1 MTQPKRL
8 IVFDVDGTLVDSQND
23 IVRSMTLSF
32 EALGLDAPDRSR
44 IVCIIGL
51 SLEIA
56 VAQLAP
62 DLSSKMY
69 DALVEGYKSAYT
81 SLRAQNGSKLSS
93 PLYPNA
99 RRVLQGLHDTSQ
111 SLLGVATGKSRRGL
125 DVLLH
130 EHELVHFFVTL
141 QTADTHP
148 SKPHPARLQAAL
160 DEAGIEAQNAV
171 MIGDTQFDLEMAQ
184 ASGLHSIGAIWGYH
198 VSSRLATADHLAAD
212 FLQIPTLLA
221 RIWPQ

>member
-44 IVCIIGL
+44 IVGIIGL

-56 VAQLAP
+56 VAQLAS

-81 SLRAQNGSKLSS
+81 SLRAQNGSTLSS

-99 RRVLQGLHDTSQ
+99 RRVLQGLYDTPQ
-111 SLLGVATGKSRRGL
+111 YLLGVATGKSRRGL

-130 EHELVHFFVTL
+130 EHDLADFFVTL

-148 SKPHPARLQAAL
+148 SKPHPAMLQSAL
-160 DEAGIEAQNAV
+160 ADAGIEAQNAV

-184 ASGLHSIGAIWGYH
+184 ASGLYSIGVIWGYH

-212 FLQIPTLLA
+212 FLQIPTLLTE
-221 RIWPQ
+221 IWPQ

>member
-1 MTQPKRL
+1 VIQPKRL

-44 IVCIIGL
+44 IVGIIGV

-81 SLRAQNGSKLSS
+81 SLRAQNGSTLSS

-99 RRVLQGLHDTSQ
+99 HRVLQGLHDTPQ
-111 SLLGVATGKSRRGL
+111 YLLGVATGKSRRGL

-130 EHELVHFFVTL
+130 EHDLADFFVTL

-148 SKPHPARLQAAL
+148 SKPHPAMLQAAL
-160 DEAGIEAQNAV
+160 ADAGIEAQNAV

-184 ASGLHSIGAIWGYH
+184 AAGLYSIGVIWGYH

-212 FLQIPTLLA
+212 FLQIPTLLTE
-221 RIWPQ
+221 IWPQ

>member
-1 MTQPKRL
+1 MTQPQRL
-8 IVFDVDGTLVDSQND
+8 IMVDVDGTLVDSQND
-23 IVRSMTLSF
+23 IVRSMTLTF

-44 IVCIIGL
+44 IVGIIGL

-62 DLSSKMY
+62 DLSFKMY

-81 SLRAQNGSKLSS
+81 SLRARNGSTLSS

-99 RRVLQGLHDTSQ
+99 RRVLQGLHDTPQ
-111 SLLGVATGKSRRGL
+111 YLLGVATGKSRRGL

-130 EHELVHFFVTL
+130 EHDLAHFFVTL

-148 SKPHPARLQAAL
+148 SKPDPAMLQAAL

-171 MIGDTQFDLEMAQ
+171 MIGDTQFDLGMAQ
-184 ASGLHSIGAIWGYH
+184 AAGLYSIGVIWGYH

-212 FLQIPTLLA
+212 FLQIPTLLTE
-221 RIWPQ
+221 IWPQ

>member
-1 MTQPKRL
+1 MIQPKRL

-44 IVCIIGL
+44 IVGIIGV

-81 SLRAQNGSKLSS
+81 SLRAQNGSTLSS

-99 RRVLQGLHDTSQ
+99 HRVLQGLHDTPQ
-111 SLLGVATGKSRRGL
+111 YLLGVATGKSRRGL

-130 EHELVHFFVTL
+130 EHDLADFFVTL

-148 SKPHPARLQAAL
+148 SKPHPAMLQAAL
-160 DEAGIEAQNAV
+160 ADAGIEAQNAV

-184 ASGLHSIGAIWGYH
+184 AAGLYSIGVIWGYH

-212 FLQIPTLLA
+212 FLQIPTLLTE
-221 RIWPQ
+221 IWPQ

>member
-81 SLRAQNGSKLSS
+81 SLRAQNGSTLSS

-99 RRVLQGLHDTSQ
+99 RRVLQGLYDTPQ
-111 SLLGVATGKSRRGL
+111 YLLGVATGKSRRGL

-130 EHELVHFFVTL
+130 EHDLADFFVTL

-148 SKPHPARLQAAL
+148 SKPHPAMLQSAL
-160 DEAGIEAQNAV
+160 ADAGIEAQNAV

-184 ASGLHSIGAIWGYH
+184 ASGLHSIGVIWGYH

>member
-1 MTQPKRL
+1 VIQPKRL

-44 IVCIIGL
+44 IVGIIGL

-81 SLRAQNGSKLSS
+81 SLRAQNGSTLSS

-99 RRVLQGLHDTSQ
+99 HRVLQGLHDTPQ
-111 SLLGVATGKSRRGL
+111 YLLGVATGKSRRGL

-130 EHELVHFFVTL
+130 EHDLADFFVTL

-148 SKPHPARLQAAL
+148 SKPHPAMLQAAL
-160 DEAGIEAQNAV
+160 ADAGIEAQNAV

-184 ASGLHSIGAIWGYH
+184 AAGLYSIGVIWGYH

-212 FLQIPTLLA
+212 FLQIPTLLTE
-221 RIWPQ
+221 IWPQ

>member
-1 MTQPKRL
+1 MIQPKRL

-44 IVCIIGL
+44 IVGIIGL

-81 SLRAQNGSKLSS
+81 SLRAQNGSTLSS

-99 RRVLQGLHDTSQ
+99 HRVLQGLHDTPQ
-111 SLLGVATGKSRRGL
+111 YLLGVATGKSRRGL

-130 EHELVHFFVTL
+130 EHDLADFFVTL

-148 SKPHPARLQAAL
+148 SKPHPAMLQAAL
-160 DEAGIEAQNAV
+160 ADAGIEAQNAV

-184 ASGLHSIGAIWGYH
+184 AAGLYSIGVIWGYH

-212 FLQIPTLLA
+212 FLQIPTLLTE
-221 RIWPQ
+221 IWPQ

>member
-69 DALVEGYKSAYT
+69 DSLVEGYKSAYT
-81 SLRAQNGSKLSS
+81 SLRAQSVQ
-93 PLYPNA
+93 PLIMPC
-99 RRVLQGLHDTSQ
+99 
-111 SLLGVATGKSRRGL
+111 
-125 DVLLH
+125 
-130 EHELVHFFVTL
+130 
-141 QTADTHP
+141 
-148 SKPHPARLQAAL
+148 
-160 DEAGIEAQNAV
+160 
-171 MIGDTQFDLEMAQ
+171 
-184 ASGLHSIGAIWGYH
+184 
-198 VSSRLATADHLAAD
+198 
-212 FLQIPTLLA
+212 
-221 RIWPQ
+221 

>member
-1 MTQPKRL
+1 MIQPKRL

-44 IVCIIGL
+44 IVGIIGL

-81 SLRAQNGSKLSS
+81 SLRAQNGSTLSS

-99 RRVLQGLHDTSQ
+99 HRVLQGLHDTPQ
-111 SLLGVATGKSRRGL
+111 YLLGVATGKSRRGL

-130 EHELVHFFVTL
+130 GHDLADFFVTL

-148 SKPHPARLQAAL
+148 SKPHPAMLQAAL
-160 DEAGIEAQNAV
+160 ADAGIEAQNAV

-184 ASGLHSIGAIWGYH
+184 AAGLYSIGVI
-198 VSSRLATADHLAAD
+198 
-212 FLQIPTLLA
+212 
-221 RIWPQ
+221 

>member
-1 MTQPKRL
+1 VTQPKRL
-8 IVFDVDGTLVDSQND
+8 IMFDVDGTLVDSQND

-44 IVCIIGL
+44 IVGIIGL

-81 SLRAQNGSKLSS
+81 SLRAQNGSTLSS

-99 RRVLQGLHDTSQ
+99 HRVLQGLHDTPQ
-111 SLLGVATGKSRRGL
+111 YLLGVATGKSRRGL

-130 EHELVHFFVTL
+130 EHDLADFFVTL

-148 SKPHPARLQAAL
+148 SKPHPAMLQAAL
-160 DEAGIEAQNAV
+160 ADAGIEAQNAV

-184 ASGLHSIGAIWGYH
+184 AAGLYSIGVIWGYH

-212 FLQIPTLLA
+212 FLQIPTLLTE
-221 RIWPQ
+221 IWPQ

>member
-1 MTQPKRL
+1 VIQPKRL

-44 IVCIIGL
+44 IVGIIGV

-81 SLRAQNGSKLSS
+81 SLRAQNGSTLSS

-99 RRVLQGLHDTSQ
+99 HRVLQGLHDTPQ
-111 SLLGVATGKSRRGL
+111 YLLGVATGKSRRGL

-130 EHELVHFFVTL
+130 EHDLADFFVTL

-148 SKPHPARLQAAL
+148 SKPHPAMLQAAL
-160 DEAGIEAQNAV
+160 ADAGIEAQNAV
-171 MIGDTQFDLEMAQ
+171 MIGDTQFDLGMAQ
-184 ASGLHSIGAIWGYH
+184 AAGLYSIGVIWGYH

-212 FLQIPTLLA
+212 FLQIPTLLTE
-221 RIWPQ
+221 IWPQ

>member
-1 MTQPKRL
+1 VIQPKRL

-44 IVCIIGL
+44 IVGIIGL

-81 SLRAQNGSKLSS
+81 SLRAQNGSTLSS

-99 RRVLQGLHDTSQ
+99 HRVLQGLHDTPQ
-111 SLLGVATGKSRRGL
+111 YLLGVATGKSRRGL

-130 EHELVHFFVTL
+130 EHDLADFFVTL

-148 SKPHPARLQAAL
+148 SKPHPAMLQAAL
-160 DEAGIEAQNAV
+160 ADAGIEAQNAV

-184 ASGLHSIGAIWGYH
+184 AAGLYSIGVI
-198 VSSRLATADHLAAD
+198 
-212 FLQIPTLLA
+212 
-221 RIWPQ
+221 

>member
-81 SLRAQNGSKLSS
+81 SLRAQNGSTLSS

-99 RRVLQGLHDTSQ
+99 LRVLQGLHDTPQ
-111 SLLGVATGKSRRGL
+111 YLLGVATGKSRRGL

-130 EHELVHFFVTL
+130 EHDLAHLFVTL

-148 SKPHPARLQAAL
+148 SKPHPAMLHAAL

-184 ASGLHSIGAIWGYH
+184 ASGLHSIGVIWGYH